1 MVLVGA
7 RKDSETYVR
16 SKKKACGE
24 AGINSF
30 GTDLPEDATEDEV
43 LAVKACCFCQ
53 HITPG
58 VTHWLIHGPHRLS
71 STGVLPT
78 RPTRVLTPGRH
89 SIGYTDYW
97 YTGCRQ
103 LAFGSKITT

>member
-30 GTDLPEDATEDEV
+30 GTDLAEDATEDEV
-43 LAVKACCFCQ
+43 LAVRLVASVNTF
-53 HITPG
+53 TP
-58 VTHWLIHGPHRLS
+58 VSLDWFIHGPYWLS

-78 RPTRVLTPGRH
+78 RPTTVLTPGCH
-89 SIGYTDYW
+89 SIGYMDYRH
-97 YTGCRQ
+97 TGCRQ
-103 LAFGSKITT
+103 LAFGSKIT

>member
-43 LAVKACCFCQ
+43 LAVVEAYNAD
-53 HITPG
+53 PD
-58 VTHWLIHGPHRLS
+58 VHGE
-71 STGVLPT
+71 G
-78 RPTRVLTPGRH
+78 G
-89 SIGYTDYW
+89 
-97 YTGCRQ
+97 
-103 LAFGSKITT
+103 TTCSRSCEL